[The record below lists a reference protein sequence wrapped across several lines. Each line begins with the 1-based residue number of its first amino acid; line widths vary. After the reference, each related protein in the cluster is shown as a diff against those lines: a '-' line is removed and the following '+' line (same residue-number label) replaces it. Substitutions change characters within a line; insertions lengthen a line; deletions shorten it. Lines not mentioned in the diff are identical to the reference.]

1 MTALLTNTIVST
13 SAFFMREKCNVS
25 TGYCLAKTTD
35 MLTYVDILRGAQVEE
50 ETELPF
56 LWHIK

>member
-1 MTALLTNTIVST
+1 
-13 SAFFMREKCNVS
+13 MREKCNVS